1 MLNLFDHFEIN
12 TEKSDLLKMKIR
24 PTLQDIE
31 QALGRLHD
39 FLKQLDLEEI
49 CAFDLETVFY
59 EVTVNMILH
68 GGLSRSDYI
77 EFTAAP
83 GPDQISL
90 RFVDP
95 GSPFDPTSHD
105 SSFDPQV
112 AIRTRQKHG
121 FGLVMI
127 KRLVDK
133 LSYERVDNRLNVVTL
148 EKNLCPQGVISHDY
162 TKKAE

>member
-1 MLNLFDHFEIN
+1 MLNLFDHFEIS

-24 PTLQDIE
+24 PAFQDIE
-31 QALGRLHD
+31 QALDRLHG

-49 CAFDLETVFY
+49 CAFDLEIAFY
-59 EVTVNMILH
+59 EVTVNIILH
-68 GGLSRSDYI
+68 GGLSRSDFI
-77 EFTAAP
+77 EFTATP
-83 GPDQISL
+83 GHDQISL

-95 GSPFDPTSHD
+95 GSQFDPTNHD
-105 SSFDPQV
+105 SSFNPQV

-148 EKNLCPQGVISHDY
+148 EKKLCPKGVSYDY

>member
-1 MLNLFDHFEIN
+1 MLNLHNHFEIS
-12 TEKSDLLKMKIR
+12 TEKSNSLKIR
-24 PTLQDIE
+24 IRPVLQDIE
-31 QALGRLHD
+31 QALDRFHG

-49 CAFDLETVFY
+49 CAFDLEIAFY
-59 EVTVNMILH
+59 EVTVNIILH
-68 GGLSRSDYI
+68 GGLSRSDFI
-77 EFTAAP
+77 EFTAVP
-83 GPDQISL
+83 GSDQISL
-90 RFVDP
+90 RFIDP
-95 GSPFDPTSHD
+95 GSPFDPTNHD

-148 EKNLCPQGVISHDY
+148 EINLCPKGVLYDY
-162 TKKAE
+162 AKKAE